1 MITREQLRSELD
13 EVEDKDL
20 EVLHRIITALAS
32 SPCSSKP
39 VTEAFHETP
48 EWHRFIE
55 YTYGCLANDPIERGD
70 QGRFEMREAVE

>member
-1 MITREQLRSELD
+1 MITREQLRAELD
-13 EVEDKDL
+13 GVEDKDL
-20 EVLHRIITALAS
+20 DILHRIITALAS

-39 VTEAFHETP
+39 VAESLHELP

-55 YTYGCLANDPIERGD
+55 NTYGCLADDPLERGD